1 MMPHT
6 AGDLLVRWQNWFGK
20 RSFAVW
26 NIAPL
31 PLVWI
36 LWRENNR
43 QTFEGVDVLDPQLKI
58 SFFFFLLGNKSFID
72 KKSTVK
78 CVYNSKHT
86 ALESSIS

>member
-1 MMPHT
+1 MSHT
-6 AGDLLVRWQNWFGK
+6 VGDLLVGWQYWFGK

-36 LWRENNR
+36 LWREHNR
-43 QTFEGVDVLDPQLKI
+43 HAFEGVDVLESQLKI
-58 SFFFFLLGNKSFID
+58 SFFLKGNKSLID

-86 ALESSIS
+86 ALELSIS

>member
-1 MMPHT
+1 MPHT
-6 AGDLLVRWQNWFGK
+6 AGDLLVDWQNWFGK

-31 PLVWI
+31 PLG
-36 LWRENNR
+36 
-43 QTFEGVDVLDPQLKI
+43 TFGESTTATLLRCGRIGASAKD
-58 SFFFFLLGNKSFID
+58 FFFLIGNKSFID

-86 ALESSIS
+86 ALKSSIS